1 MVTLVVAVARDSQR
15 AVVAFD
21 VPVVDVGAERFA
33 NPAPGDPLAAR
44 ARRVVKESLARA
56 RRSA

>member
-1 MVTLVVAVARDSQR
+1 VRGASGMVTLLAALARDSQG

-33 NPAPGDPLAAR
+33 NPQNAAQ
-44 ARRVVKESLARA
+44 L
-56 RRSA
+56 